1 MLIKYCKVGKGIS
14 SVEHY
19 KTRDVKSHFKI
30 FESRELTSTI
40 TQYEGEMLNL
50 TSKYL
55 KVENWHLQFYSIQ
68 AEMLDNRHNDISM
81 EI

>member
-1 MLIKYCKVGKGIS
+1 MKVENWHLQFYSI
-14 SVEHY
+14 
-19 KTRDVKSHFKI
+19 
-30 FESRELTSTI
+30 
-40 TQYEGEMLNL
+40 QAEMLNL
-50 TSKYL
+50 TLKYL

>member
-1 MLIKYCKVGKGIS
+1 MLNHTSKYLKVENWHLRFYSI
-14 SVEHY
+14 
-19 KTRDVKSHFKI
+19 
-30 FESRELTSTI
+30 
-40 TQYEGEMLNL
+40 QAEMLNL

>member
-1 MLIKYCKVGKGIS
+1 MLN
-14 SVEHY
+14 
-19 KTRDVKSHFKI
+19 
-30 FESRELTSTI
+30 LTSKYWKLESWHLQFYSI
-40 TQYEGEMLNL
+40 QAEMLNL
-50 TSKYL
+50 TLKYL